1 MKNRIN
7 ESSSSCLVLAVLCLL
22 CVSHVAAQTTTPII
36 PTQTEQIYV
45 ISSQAGGVSEI
56 EGDVRVKRARAMA
69 MSAAQVLAKGDTIR
83 DGDRIITGTDGRAEI
98 LLNPGSYLRIGEN
111 AEVELTSTSLDALK
125 IRLVQGSAI
134 VEANSIGGEKGAGIS
149 IDAAQIAVQLEKAG
163 LYRINASGVTTEI
176 YVWEGLARVGGQV
189 IKKGRRMTVGAGVGG
204 EAIVSFNRGNLDA
217 LDKWSAARASEL
229 AKLNDRLER
238 NALDST
244 LASNNWNNN
253 SYFSEGYWV
262 FDRRTRAWC
271 YIPYYGARERCC
283 RAYRQNHNNAIR
295 VKKEDSTASVVY
307 NPRKTDETAVEVLTK
322 GSTGETSGGSSGKS
336 DYDSPPTKS
345 DSYSAPSKSDTY
357 SPPPAKNDSPP
368 PPPPSKSDDL
378 PPPSKKDGFK

>member
-7 ESSSSCLVLAVLCLL
+7 EFSSLCLVLAVLSLL
-22 CVSHVAAQTTTPII
+22 CVSHVAAQKTPPVV

-56 EGDVRVKRARAMA
+56 EGDVKIKRARAMA
-69 MSAAQVLAKGDTIR
+69 TAAAQVLAKGDTIR
-83 DGDRIITGTDGRAEI
+83 DADRIITGADGRAEI

-111 AEVELTSTSLDALK
+111 SEVELTSTSLDALK

-149 IDAAQIAVQLEKAG
+149 INTAQIAVQLEKAG

-176 YVWEGLARVGGQV
+176 YVWEGLARVGSQV
-189 IKKGRRMTVGAGVGG
+189 IKKGRRMTVGAGVVG

-238 NALDST
+238 NALDRT
-244 LASNNWNNN
+244 LAWNNWNNN

-271 YIPYYGARERCC
+271 YIPYYAARERCC

-322 GSTGETSGGSSGKS
+322 GSKGESSGGSSGKS
-336 DYDSPPTKS
+336 DYDSPPSKS
-345 DSYSAPSKSDTY
+345 DSYSPPSKSDD
-357 SPPPAKNDSPP
+357 SPPAKNDSPP
-368 PPPPSKSDDL
+368 PPPPSKSDDAPL
-378 PPPSKKDGFK
+378 PPPSKKDGLK